1 MSRFPEKSPD
11 SRSNFGFVPKQR
23 LLELSPPVF
32 IAKFVR
38 SKFVYQLPHE
48 KGIISTYEINIL
60 LLLESERSPVP
71 FPILHLNLRIKIV
84 RLHFGWCNF
93 KILTVNSIDVIC
105 PRSSFAVPATIG
117 SPVFGICPMGHASS
131 SAPSLVLH
139 SKHSETIPQSHKSAF
154 RDGVNSSTIVVSN
167 QSIFAVFS
175 WNGSTFGVAI
185 ATSIFNC
192 ESNEMIMK

>member
-1 MSRFPEKSPD
+1 MLNFHKSFNHIYTFHRQICAKQICLPTTA
-11 SRSNFGFVPKQR
+11 RKSNYQYIWNKHITAWKMLHTIFALVVR
-23 LLELSPPVF
+23 
-32 IAKFVR
+32 IRKFTC
-38 SKFVYQLPHE
+38 SFSDPSSH
-48 KGIISTYEINIL
+48 
-60 LLLESERSPVP
+60 
-71 FPILHLNLRIKIV
+71 LRIKIV
-84 RLHFGWCNF
+84 RVHFGWCNF

-117 SPVFGICPMGHASS
+117 SSVFGICPMGHASS

-167 QSIFAVFS
+167 QGIFAVFS

-185 ATSIFNC
+185 ATSVFNC

>member
-1 MSRFPEKSPD
+1 M
-11 SRSNFGFVPKQR
+11 
-23 LLELSPPVF
+23 
-32 IAKFVR
+32 R

-48 KGIISTYEINIL
+48 KGIISTYEINTL
-60 LLLESERSPVP
+60 LHGKCSIRFLHSLFESENSPVP

-84 RLHFGWCNF
+84 RVHFGWRSL

-117 SPVFGICPMGHASS
+117 SSVFGICPMGPGSS

-139 SKHSETIPQSHKSAF
+139 SKDSETKPQSHKSAF
-154 RDGVNSSTIVVSN
+154 RDGVNSSPIVISN
-167 QSIFAVFS
+167 QDIFAVFS

-185 ATSIFNC
+185 ATSVFNC